1 MPRCGFVFTP
11 RAKEIVELSMQE
23 ALLLGD
29 WYAGPEH
36 VLLGLA
42 RENDGVAARIL
53 LDFGVDAEKIRKE
66 TLARLSSDG

>member
-29 WYAGPEH
+29 LYAGPEH

-42 RENDGVAARIL
+42 QENDGVQRGSCSISAWTPRRS
-53 LDFGVDAEKIRKE
+53 EKR
-66 TLARLSSDG
+66 R